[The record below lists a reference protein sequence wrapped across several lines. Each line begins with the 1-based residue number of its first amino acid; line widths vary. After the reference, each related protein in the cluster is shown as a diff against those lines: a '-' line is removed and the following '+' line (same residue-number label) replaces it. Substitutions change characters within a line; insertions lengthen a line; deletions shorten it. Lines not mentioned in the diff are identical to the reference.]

1 MVRQSKTHNTSGRVT
16 ARELLTVLKRSGEPM
31 GWHELVAHFA
41 IRGTKKDL
49 RLLLKG
55 LERTGEIR
63 LDRKGSY
70 HLTIES
76 GGDVD
81 LLEGSARQLTFRGL
95 PVERGRRFRLR
106 PGDKVA
112 ARIQG
117 DNVRVLKVIEYSPT
131 PLVGELRHHSHYP
144 YVESLSPDYKGR
156 ISLIEAPLDGQDGDT
171 VLVTVVGEDR
181 RGLTGIVSEIVSTAR
196 GAAHA
201 AETFLA
207 SYRVPVTW
215 RDGVTNA
222 AARLPKRVQAGRY
235 SDRRQLE
242 DLPLVTID
250 GETARDFDDV
260 VFAEKSGRGWR
271 LVVAIADVAHY
282 VKPGGAL
289 DLEAWERGNSV
300 YLPDRVVP
308 MLPETLSNHLCS
320 LRPHEARL
328 AMVCDMRVSAAGK
341 VTSCEFYEA
350 VIRSWERLTYTRVNE
365 FLTTGSLDVDVAVL
379 RSLTELHKLYETF
392 TRARDERGGLDF
404 DTHEAELEL
413 AEDQV
418 VAIHPVTRN
427 DAHRLIEEAMIAAN
441 VCAAR
446 FLEKA
451 DAQGL
456 YRVHEPP
463 KGEKRD
469 QLRQAFAFAGVRI
482 SRGELTPVIIRDALA
497 ALGERPDA
505 WIFEMLVLRSMNQ
518 ALYTPVNKGHF
529 GLALPTYMHFTS
541 PIRRY
546 ADLVVHRAIKHIIR
560 GEPTSMSD
568 DWLIATG
575 EQISMTERRADEVG
589 WGVDGWLKCE
599 YISSRVGQDF
609 AGVVVSVTEFGLF
622 VELSGFY
629 VQGLIHISELGT
641 DYFQYRPQAMSLV
654 GERSGR
660 SFSMGDE
667 LQVKLI
673 DVQPSLGRIN
683 LELVRAGRDT
693 RKRRGSRTPKRRRR

>member
-1 MVRQSKTHNTSGRVT
+1 
-16 ARELLTVLKRSGEPM
+16 M
-31 GWHELVAHFA
+31 GWHELVARFA
-41 IRGTKKDL
+41 GKGPKQGL

-55 LERTGEIR
+55 LQRTGEIR
-63 LDRKGSY
+63 QDRRGLY
-70 HLTIES
+70 HLTTDS
-76 GGDVD
+76 GGEVD
-81 LLEGSARQLTFRGL
+81 ILAGSARQLTFRGVS
-95 PVERGRRFRLR
+95 VERGRRFRLR

-117 DNVRVLKVIEYSPT
+117 DNARVLTVLEYSPT
-131 PLVGELRHHSHYP
+131 PLVGELRHHGHYP

-156 ISLIEAPLDGQDGDT
+156 ISIIETPLNGRDGDT
-171 VLVTVVGEDR
+171 VLVTVVGEDK
-181 RGLTGIVSEIVSTAR
+181 RGLTGFVSEIVSTAR

-201 AETFLA
+201 AETLLA
-207 SYRVPVTW
+207 SYRVPIVW
-215 RDGVTNA
+215 PDGVTHA
-222 AARLPKRVQAGRY
+222 AARLPKHVQAGRY
-235 SDRRQLE
+235 PDRRRLE
-242 DLPLVTID
+242 ELPLVTID
-250 GETARDFDDV
+250 GETARDFDDA

-282 VKPGGAL
+282 VKPNGAL

-308 MLPETLSNHLCS
+308 MLPEALSNHLCS

-328 AMVCDMRVSAAGK
+328 AMVCDMRVSASGK
-341 VTSCEFYEA
+341 VTRFEFYEA

-365 FLTTGSLDVDVAVL
+365 FLTTGRLDVDVAVH
-379 RSLTELHKLYETF
+379 RSLTELHELYKTF

-404 DTHEAELEL
+404 DTHEAVLEL
-413 AEDQV
+413 ADDEV

-446 FLEKA
+446 LLEKA

-463 KGEKRD
+463 RGEKRE
-469 QLRQAFAFAGVRI
+469 QLRQAFAYAGVRI
-482 SRGELTPVIIRDALA
+482 SRGELTPVIIREALA

-529 GLALPTYMHFTS
+529 GLALSTYMHFTS

-546 ADLVVHRAIKHIIR
+546 ADLVVHRAIKHVIR
-560 GEPTSMSD
+560 SEPTSMSD

-599 YISSRVGQDF
+599 YIASRVGQNF

-622 VELSGFY
+622 IELSGFY
-629 VQGLIHISELGT
+629 VQGLVHISELGT

-673 DVQPSLGRIN
+673 DVQPSLGRVN
-683 LELVRAGRDT
+683 LELLRSGSDKP
-693 RKRRGSRTPKRRRR
+693 KRRGSRLARRRNR